1 MKIASLLLCA
11 TISASA
17 QNVLTKSY
25 DVARTSENRSETILT
40 PAKVA
45 QGMTML
51 PRIPCIGDAR
61 GCEAQPL
68 IDGNVMILASDAN
81 VIRGVNPIGGAA
93 IWQTPQLCAP
103 VRSIPGNDMWRVQT
117 NFGMLST
124 GVIDAD
130 THKLYQD
137 ATCSSDGSGSQQSM
151 QQKMFV
157 LDDRSGTVLASTI
170 LDATSNGQ
178 RYSAAPRKQRSALA
192 LWSRN
197 GTKFI
202 IIAAGSFTESGP
214 DATGWI
220 LAFDTF
226 DLKVKAAL
234 ATRAGIWMS
243 SQGPAIDS
251 DGFIYAGAG
260 NGSFN
265 GTTDFGEASMKLQ
278 FVPSTATT
286 AASLSVVGAWAP
298 FSDSSRECGNVQL
311 TNAKVQVSAVTGA
324 TPGAQMP
331 MNSGCNSQWT
341 DQDAHLSGTLVE
353 RFHQYITA
361 GKDGIGY
368 VVPTR
373 SFPQTAPADFKNP
386 KANCAKVA
394 LYEFGWDLGID
405 PCPVKLSTLNQFFGG
420 KTRHQHAPIAHYTA
434 PDGTFYL
441 LMMAENSPLQMWRAD
456 TGGIY
461 HFVGRS
467 AEVASPQSTGNG
479 GMPGGFCSVSDS
491 NGANAIA
498 WCSVP
503 NGDANRTVT
512 TGFLYGYDLT
522 KLIAGQPPLIFKSEQ
537 YTYSKFS
544 QPIVHNGTVILADYA
559 GSVMEWKLSGQ

>member
-405 PCPVKLSTLNQFFGG
+405 P
-420 KTRHQHAPIAHYTA
+420 
-434 PDGTFYL
+434 
-441 LMMAENSPLQMWRAD
+441 
-456 TGGIY
+456 
-461 HFVGRS
+461 
-467 AEVASPQSTGNG
+467 
-479 GMPGGFCSVSDS
+479 
-491 NGANAIA
+491 
-498 WCSVP
+498 VP
-503 NGDANRTVT
+503 SSYQR
-512 TGFLYGYDLT
+512 
-522 KLIAGQPPLIFKSEQ
+522 
-537 YTYSKFS
+537 
-544 QPIVHNGTVILADYA
+544 
-559 GSVMEWKLSGQ
+559 